1 MSRWARYRLLE
12 CPRACLLTF
21 FLLIA
26 CFLPRR
32 ERRYKCFLDSK
43 EEEKGSDCIESFRAM
58 QECFSQH
65 PEHYKVFF
73 RLCLSSHPSA
83 HASHAH
89 THTHTGIPRRSGGRG
104 GRGGGSAGKVR
115 SRQTA
120 RSPRVAVAQ
129 YCSREMIYGPLS
141 AQVCT
146 HVHTRTHKHT
156 QTHAH
161 THTHAPGARGA
172 AFILPSWNDIW
183 FDVNS
188 RFGREDKS

>member
-73 RLCLSSHPSA
+73 RLCVCSHSSA
-83 HASHAH
+83 HASHMH
-89 THTHTGIPRRSGGRG
+89 THTQEFLDGPEDEGEEGEAAAAKSDQDKRRE
-104 GRGGGSAGKVR
+104 
-115 SRQTA
+115 
-120 RSPRVAVAQ
+120 AQ
-129 YCSREMIYGPLS
+129 EWQLHSI
-141 AQVCT
+141 
-146 HVHTRTHKHT
+146 
-156 QTHAH
+156 
-161 THTHAPGARGA
+161 AP
-172 AFILPSWNDIW
+172 
-183 FDVNS
+183 
-188 RFGREDKS
+188 EK

>member
-12 CPRACLLTF
+12 YPRACLLTF

-89 THTHTGIPRRSGGRG
+89 THTHTQEFLDGPEDEGEEGEEATAKSDQDKRRE
-104 GRGGGSAGKVR
+104 
-115 SRQTA
+115 
-120 RSPRVAVAQ
+120 AQ
-129 YCSREMIYGPLS
+129 EWQLHSI
-141 AQVCT
+141 
-146 HVHTRTHKHT
+146 
-156 QTHAH
+156 
-161 THTHAPGARGA
+161 AP
-172 AFILPSWNDIW
+172 
-183 FDVNS
+183 
-188 RFGREDKS
+188 EK